1 MEKCAAHSR
10 EPTNLPE
17 KEAHFK
23 AQEQKVTL
31 CINYS
36 FHIQGASPN
45 FICLFYSPFAAL
57 LDFHNLKKGLKGGGR

>member
-31 CINYS
+31 CIIY
-36 FHIQGASPN
+36 FFRIQGASE
-45 FICLFYSPFAAL
+45 IHLSLYSPFAAGEL
-57 LDFHNLKKGLKGGGR
+57 SWTSIT